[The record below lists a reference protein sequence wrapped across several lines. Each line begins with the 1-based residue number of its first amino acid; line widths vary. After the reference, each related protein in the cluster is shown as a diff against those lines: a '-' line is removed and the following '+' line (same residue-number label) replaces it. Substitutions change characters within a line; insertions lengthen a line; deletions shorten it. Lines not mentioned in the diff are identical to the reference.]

1 MKFINKNPNFI
12 FGVVF
17 ILSIYACQIAP
28 KTEADLPE
36 QNKNVND
43 SEFIQNFIFGLWSLD
58 SNQSLTNV
66 GFYFQPYGVIDFVGA
81 NQSGEWRLIDSDQLE
96 INYQSNDQT
105 IHTVYHLD
113 SLSESQMILS
123 DSNTTLVYRKVPF
136 GIEEHENVLSG
147 FHGSLE
153 SGQRKEYSFPLPSA
167 KKIRVTLT
175 SKDENIKMR
184 VYDDK
189 KELTLLP
196 LKDFQSIMV
205 RSGKYKIVVTKD
217 FSKSKDFE
225 DFDVKVL
232 GW

>member
-1 MKFINKNPNFI
+1 MKFISKNQD
-12 FGVVF
+12 VVIGLVF
-17 ILSIYACQIAP
+17 VLSIYSCQSNQ
-28 KTEADLPE
+28 KTEATLTD
-36 QNKNVND
+36 QNKNVKD
-43 SEFIQNFIFGLWSLD
+43 SAFIQNFIFGLWSLD

-66 GFYFQPYGVIDFVGA
+66 GYYFQPNGIIDFVGA
-81 NQSGEWRLIDSDQLE
+81 DQSGEWRLIGSDQLE
-96 INYQSNDQT
+96 INYQSNEET
-105 IHTVYHLD
+105 NHKVFHLD

-123 DSNTTLVYRKVPF
+123 DSNKIFVYRKVPF
-136 GIEEHENVLSG
+136 GIELHENVLSG
-147 FHGSLE
+147 FHGSIE
-153 SGQRKEYSFPLPSA
+153 SGQQKQYSFPISSA
-167 KKIRVTLT
+167 KKIRLTLI

-205 RSGKYKIVVTKD
+205 RSGNYKIVVSKY
-217 FSKSKDFE
+217 FSKNNAME